1 MPWVLWDIVVPLL
14 TTFLVGLATGWLLWR
29 WRRHKSVSPVQ
40 VVEQP
45 AQAPVQGSATVL
57 IEERDAA
64 LQRAEIAEQ
73 QLQQLTAENEEKADI
88 TVEATDLQRLDQS
101 ATLSPADSSVEQQ
114 AEIDELTQALNKE
127 QAAKSELEQA
137 FMDLNNRHKNLSHQL
152 EESMDDENA
161 SKVRDAAGLQSRY
174 DSSQQQLSEQKEQF
188 EKTID
193 QQRQENNDLNRKLL
207 EREAELQQ
215 LKQEKGGIEN
225 SQQTMGNDT
234 ATPQG
239 GTVHHLSSYTP
250 TRRAAGQGSDSAAN
264 TGSEPRGNSAADTV
278 TSSAPAH
285 RSATSPALN
294 RAADADAETS
304 SNLQTAPVLTPQ
316 EVPEEIQ
323 ESQQTAVTAESA
335 NQAMQAPETPQ
346 RETPQ
351 PEAKQTESSAP
362 GKSGRTSASKPK
374 VKKATANG
382 YTPTA
387 WSVPEITPKKS
398 ERDDLQEIKG
408 VGPVLEKLLHKT
420 GVYYFRQVALLDKK
434 GVEELDDQLPQFS
447 GRIQRDKWV
456 QQAKTLHRSKYGSAA
471 KHD

>member
-64 LQRAEIAEQ
+64 LQRAELAEQ
-73 QLQQLTAENEEKADI
+73 QLQQLTAEIEEKADI
-88 TVEATDLQRLDQS
+88 TVEDTDLQRLDQS
-101 ATLSPADSSVEQQ
+101 ATLSPTDSSVEQQ
-114 AEIDELTQALNKE
+114 VEIDELTQALKKE

-193 QQRQENNDLNRKLL
+193 QQRQENDDLNRQLL

-225 SQQTMGNDT
+225 SQQTMANDT

-264 TGSEPRGNSAADTV
+264 TGSETRGNSAADTV

-335 NQAMQAPETPQ
+335 NQAMQAPDTPQ

-362 GKSGRTSASKPK
+362 KTSGSTSVSKSKD
-374 VKKATANG
+374 KKATANG

-434 GVEELDDQLPQFS
+434 GVAELDEQLPQFS